1 MDTQGIGMDSAQSR
15 ILDQVATTML
25 AKGLK
30 GAEEQAAELL
40 KALPSPLPE
49 GSGTRI
55 DLLA

>member
-1 MDTQGIGMDSAQSR
+1 MDTQGIGTEGAQSR

-30 GAEEQAAELL
+30 GAEEQASELL
-40 KALPSPLPE
+40 KSLPPLPE
-49 GSGTRI
+49 GSGSRI